1 MKRIFCLILVFVSLF
16 AFASCSSKKKK
27 EETLKI
33 EEEISQEISAEKG
46 GKIENSDKSISIEVP
61 GEALEI
67 DTKITMKIYDAG
79 KYIGTEGKDFI
90 SKVVEFEPSGIIFKK
105 PVIITM
111 TSLKDVENK
120 IISAAVYRDEKGEWS
135 YSKRGAYVILTGR
148 DEGGDPI
155 MKSAGGDPIMLN
167 PGGDPIMIPE
177 DGGDPIMLSAG
188 GDPIMVKA
196 GGDPIMQ
203 DEGGDPIMQD
213 EGGDPIMHDDGGDPI
228 MNAAG
233 GDPIMKAAGGDP
245 IMMTTGHFT
254 AYGFIALEPTG
265 EEAVE
270 NPDKDDETTD
280 KDDDNTEITE
290 NDDVINDEDEISD
303 NDDDNIEIT
312 EDDDAINDEDE
323 TPDEIEDLDPIN
335 PCDGNPCQEIANSTH
350 ECLIQDDGYACAC
363 NTGYAWNGAQ
373 CVVPLGR
380 ICTGQN
386 KCYDNEGEIECP
398 AAGEDFY
405 GQDAQ
410 YATLGT
416 CVPQSFT
423 VQTISGDNIVVD
435 NNTGLEWQQTMPE
448 ETFTWDDAVA
458 YCENLTY
465 AGYDDWRLP
474 SQIEI
479 HIISDKGRAIPVF
492 DKTYFQQITVS
503 DESRFW
509 TSTEYNY
516 GTVHDAY
523 FIYYRPPYFEHL
535 DKTSKSNVVC
545 VRGNKLPTANFTTL
559 EISEDVVFTDSTTG
573 FMWQKIDI
581 SNTWQYALGYCDDL
595 TYAGYSDWR
604 LPNLNELESLLN
616 DNSTEPY
623 SDFPNVGVSDYWSS
637 STFLDN
643 LGMVWVIHL
652 KNRLVE
658 VVNKPNTRIRKI
670 LCVRSDLP
678 SNSERTAAC
687 SGLPENAEWNSV
699 SKITQTWSGSAWLP
713 SATAVYSEEASTENC
728 RFKCAEGFEWND
740 YECVRTT
747 PLSLGNICTGQD
759 KCYDN
764 EGEIECP
771 AAGEDFYGQDA
782 QYAALGTCTP
792 QSFTVHTVAGDNI
805 VIDRNTKLI
814 WQQSPSEEVFTW
826 DDAITYCENLTYAG
840 KTGWRLPA
848 PQEFLTIV
856 SLGDA
861 VSDYF
866 LNMSGVLW
874 TSKVF
879 GEESGSTVYS
889 FHYTEVV
896 KYINTTSKE
905 NSMKVMC
912 VYGGEFPTANLSV
925 IPKIVNEINYDLVF
939 DSTTD
944 LMWQKTY
951 SEEPKEWKDALSY
964 CENLEYADYS
974 DWRLPNANELATLVN
989 FDKTEAPYSDFPE
1002 LPSNIEFRL
1011 WSSSTPAG
1019 FTDPVD
1025 GSGAMFIDFNT
1036 GLDSAFYKVNNYYV
1050 LCVRSE

>member
-623 SDFPNVGVSDYWSS
+623 SDFPNVG
-637 STFLDN
+637 
-643 LGMVWVIHL
+643 
-652 KNRLVE
+652 
-658 VVNKPNTRIRKI
+658 
-670 LCVRSDLP
+670 LP
-678 SNSERTAAC
+678 SRPRPRIC
-687 SGLPENAEWNSV
+687 
-699 SKITQTWSGSAWLP
+699 GSRA
-713 SATAVYSEEASTENC
+713 
-728 RFKCAEGFEWND
+728 RRG
-740 YECVRTT
+740 R
-747 PLSLGNICTGQD
+747 
-759 KCYDN
+759 
-764 EGEIECP
+764 
-771 AAGEDFYGQDA
+771 
-782 QYAALGTCTP
+782 
-792 QSFTVHTVAGDNI
+792 
-805 VIDRNTKLI
+805 R
-814 WQQSPSEEVFTW
+814 
-826 DDAITYCENLTYAG
+826 
-840 KTGWRLPA
+840 
-848 PQEFLTIV
+848 
-856 SLGDA
+856 
-861 VSDYF
+861 
-866 LNMSGVLW
+866 
-874 TSKVF
+874 
-879 GEESGSTVYS
+879 
-889 FHYTEVV
+889 
-896 KYINTTSKE
+896 
-905 NSMKVMC
+905 
-912 VYGGEFPTANLSV
+912 
-925 IPKIVNEINYDLVF
+925 
-939 DSTTD
+939 
-944 LMWQKTY
+944 
-951 SEEPKEWKDALSY
+951 
-964 CENLEYADYS
+964 
-974 DWRLPNANELATLVN
+974 
-989 FDKTEAPYSDFPE
+989 
-1002 LPSNIEFRL
+1002 
-1011 WSSSTPAG
+1011 
-1019 FTDPVD
+1019 
-1025 GSGAMFIDFNT
+1025 
-1036 GLDSAFYKVNNYYV
+1036 
-1050 LCVRSE
+1050 